1 MKRRTYH
8 MMIAGLLTATL
19 YNTIANLSNLS
30 VTDLDDW
37 LSSNNRTVSI
47 QTAVRTAQ
55 NKEQKNDHA
64 VKEEQSSAAAAAG
77 YSSLKDTL
85 TLSNYPKKTVTA
97 TGYTAGFESTG
108 KTPEHP
114 EYGITFSGVPVQRD
128 LYSTIAADIRVFP
141 IGTVLFIPNYGYGV
155 VADTGSAI
163 LGNKIDLYYPS
174 VEAVFD
180 NWGKKTLEVYVIKR
194 GTGKLTAEDLNQLNE
209 NQALQVFRNEI
220 LKE

>member
-37 LSSNNRTVSI
+37 LASNNQTVSI

-55 NKEQKNDHA
+55 EKEQTNDSA
-64 VKEEQSSAAAAAG
+64 VEEEQSSAASAAG

-141 IGTVLFIPNYGYGV
+141 IGTVLFIPDYGYGV

-163 LGNKIDLYYPS
+163 QGNKIDLYYPS
-174 VEAVFD
+174 VDAVYD

-194 GTGKLTAEDLNQLNE
+194 GTGKLTAEDLNHLNE